1 MAPKEHRYDAVI
13 VGAGG
18 AGLFAALELG
28 RAGVKAAVISKLYP
42 VRSHTGAAQ
51 GGICAA
57 LGNREPDE
65 PLWHMFDT
73 VKGSDY
79 LTDQDAV
86 EIMCDEAPGV
96 VFDLEHMGVPF
107 NRTNDGKIDQRPF
120 GGHTRNFGEAPVR
133 RACYAADRTGAMILH
148 TLYQQC
154 LKAGVEFF
162 DEVFVTEL
170 LFDGERA
177 AGVVALDQ
185 RGGDLHVFRAK
196 AVALATGG
204 WGRIFRVTSN
214 AHASTG
220 DGAAL
225 ALRAGLPLQ
234 DMEFYQFHPTG
245 LLGLGI
251 LVSEAARG
259 EGGILRND
267 GGERFMEKYAPR
279 LLDLAPRDMVSR
291 AVYQEIKAGR
301 GLGGAD
307 YVGLDLT
314 HLDAEVLDKKI
325 PEITDFARVYLG
337 VEPKKEMIPVAPTA
351 HYAMGGVPTT
361 VNGEVTPDERGTI
374 APGLYAAGEVACVSV
389 HGANRLG
396 TNSLLDI
403 LVFGRRTGR
412 AMAAF
417 AQENGRPE
425 IAPGAAE
432 PTREAIGRLRRQGG
446 AESAAAVRD
455 EMQAAMDEGVSVFRT
470 AESTARAAAK
480 VEELLAG
487 YERVR
492 VSDESSTF
500 NTELTE
506 ALELGNLLALARV
519 TAEAA
524 ARRTESRGAHSRED
538 YPERDDGRWL
548 NHSLCYYEE
557 GRLEFKSKPV
567 TVTRFE
573 PKPRTY

>member
-1 MAPKEHRYDAVI
+1 
-13 VGAGG
+13 
-18 AGLFAALELG
+18 
-28 RAGVKAAVISKLYP
+28 
-42 VRSHTGAAQ
+42 
-51 GGICAA
+51 
-57 LGNREPDE
+57 
-65 PLWHMFDT
+65 WHMFDT

-79 LTDQDAV
+79 LADQDAV

-107 NRTNDGKIDQRPF
+107 NRTDDGKIDQRPF

-162 DEVFVTEL
+162 DEVFVTDL

-177 AGVVALDQ
+177 AGVVALGQ

-204 WGRIFRVTSN
+204 WGRVFRVTSN

-314 HLDAEVLDKKI
+314 HLDAEVLDEKI

-337 VEPKKEMIPVAPTA
+337 VEPKEEMIPVAPTA
-351 HYAMGGVPTT
+351 HYAMGGVPTKVT
-361 VNGEVTPDERGTI
+361 GEVTPDESGAV

-417 AQENGRPE
+417 ARENGRPE
-425 IAPGAAE
+425 IAPEAAE

-446 AESAAAVRD
+446 GESAAAVRD

-470 AESTARAAAK
+470 AESTARAATK
-480 VEELLAG
+480 VEELLAR
-487 YERVR
+487 YEQVR

-548 NHSLCYYEE
+548 NHSLCYYKE
-557 GRLEFKSKPV
+557 GRLKFKSKPV